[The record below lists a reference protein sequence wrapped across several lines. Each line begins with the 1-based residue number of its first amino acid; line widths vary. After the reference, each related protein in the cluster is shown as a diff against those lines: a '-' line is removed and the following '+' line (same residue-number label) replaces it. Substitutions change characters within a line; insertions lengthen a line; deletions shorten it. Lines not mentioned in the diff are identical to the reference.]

1 MNRLFTRMFGAAL
14 GLLLLS
20 IPTAGMTDSLF
31 KQISCPAWGATVLP
45 PGERVELDDIIV
57 SANQDQIVTLKF
69 NPGDQIVTKLSMKAR
84 EPVVIN
90 FSGQV
95 ETPDDLGEGEQGLKL
110 DCDGNGKLFITVVGS
125 RVGMS

>member
-90 FSGQV
+90 FSGKV
-95 ETPDDLGEGEQGLKL
+95 ESLDEQALRL
-110 DCDGNGKLFITVVGS
+110 DCDGTGNLFITVVGS
-125 RVGMS
+125 RVGIE

>member
-1 MNRLFTRMFGAAL
+1 MMNRLFTRMFGAAL

-90 FSGQV
+90 FSGKV
-95 ETPDDLGEGEQGLKL
+95 ESLDEQALRL
-110 DCDGNGKLFITVVGS
+110 DCDGTGNLFITVVGS
-125 RVGMS
+125 RVGIE